1 MPYGKAFRKKRLCL
15 YGIFC
20 TDTEKTIFFAIKVS
34 IVLYFSLLSPDI
46 VELQKGRDDMKAVAV
61 KKRKG
66 WFRKEI
72 PFHLMLLPAV
82 IITFIFKYIPFVG
95 ITMAFEDYTPLKR
108 LFDQKWVGLDNYKY
122 LFSLPGFGSVIWNT
136 IFIAV
141 MKLVGNLIFPVLV
154 ALLLNEIRARH
165 FKKTVQTVLYLPH
178 FISWAALAGIFIDIL
193 SPSGGI
199 VNQLLS
205 AVGLKPVFFLGNSA
219 VFPYTMAV
227 TDIWKELGWGTIVY
241 LAAITGIDPT
251 YYEAARM
258 DGAGRFKQ
266 VLYVTIPS
274 ILPMILLMMVLSVGN
289 VLQAGFEQVFN
300 LYSPQVYSTGD
311 IIDTYVYR
319 IGVIEAKF
327 DLATAVGLFKSGIY
341 FVLIIMGYKLADKLA
356 GYKVF

>member
-1 MPYGKAFRKKRLCL
+1 M
-15 YGIFC
+15 
-20 TDTEKTIFFAIKVS
+20 
-34 IVLYFSLLSPDI
+34 
-46 VELQKGRDDMKAVAV
+46 KGAANV
-61 KKRKG
+61 KKRG
-66 WFRKEI
+66 WLRREL
-72 PFHLMLLPAV
+72 PFHLMLFPAV
-82 IITFIFKYIPFVG
+82 VITFIFKYIPFAG
-95 ITMAFEDYTPLKR
+95 ILMAFEDYTPLKGM
-108 LFDQKWVGLDNYKY
+108 FDQKWVGMENYRY

-136 IFIAV
+136 IYIAV
-141 MKLVGNLIFPVLV
+141 MKMIGNLIFPVLV
-154 ALLLNEIRARH
+154 ALLLNEVHAKRY
-165 FKKTVQTVLYLPH
+165 KKTVQTVLYLPH

-193 SPSGGI
+193 SPSGGV
-199 VNQLLS
+199 VNQILNALGMQS
-205 AVGLKPVFFLGNSA
+205 VFFLGDSK

-251 YYEAARM
+251 YYEAAKI
-258 DGAGRFKQ
+258 DGANRLKQ
-266 VLYVTIPS
+266 VLYVTIPG

-327 DLATAVGLFKSGIY
+327 DLATAVGLFKSAIS
-341 FVLIIMGYKLADKLA
+341 FVLIMVGYKLADKLA

>member
-1 MPYGKAFRKKRLCL
+1 MR
-15 YGIFC
+15 
-20 TDTEKTIFFAIKVS
+20 TVKTK
-34 IVLYFSLLSPDI
+34 
-46 VELQKGRDDMKAVAV
+46 V
-61 KKRKG
+61 KKH
-66 WFRKEI
+66 WFRKEL
-72 PFHLMLLPAV
+72 PFHIMLLPAV
-82 IITFIFKYIPFVG
+82 IITFIFKYIPFAG
-95 ITMAFEDYTPLKR
+95 ITMAFEDYTPLKG
-108 LFDQKWVGLDNYKY
+108 LFDQTWVGLDNYRY

-136 IFIAV
+136 VFIAV
-141 MKLVGNLIFPVLV
+141 MKMVGNLIFPVLI
-154 ALLLNEIRARH
+154 ALLLNEIREKH
-165 FKKTVQTVLYLPH
+165 YKKTVQTVLYLPH

-199 VNQLLS
+199 VNQLIQTL
-205 AVGLKPVFFLGNSA
+205 GFKPVFFLGDSA

-251 YYEAARM
+251 YYEAARI
-258 DGAGRFKQ
+258 DGAGKFKQ
-266 VLYVTIPS
+266 VLYVTIPG

-327 DLATAVGLFKSGIY
+327 DLATAVGLFKSAIS
-341 FVLIIMGYKLADKLA
+341 FVLIMVGYTLADKLA

>member
-1 MPYGKAFRKKRLCL
+1 MNVKEKK
-15 YGIFC
+15 
-20 TDTEKTIFFAIKVS
+20 KS
-34 IVLYFSLLSPDI
+34 
-46 VELQKGRDDMKAVAV
+46 
-61 KKRKG
+61 
-66 WFRKEI
+66 WFRKEL
-72 PFHLMLLPAV
+72 PFHLMLFPAV
-82 IITFIFKYIPFVG
+82 ILTFIFKYIPFIG
-95 ITMAFEDYTPLKR
+95 ISMAFESYTPLKGM
-108 LFDQKWVGLDNYKY
+108 FDQKWVGMENYRY

-141 MKLVGNLIFPVLV
+141 MKMVGNLIFPVLI
-154 ALLLNEIRARH
+154 ALLLNEVRGRH
-165 FKKTVQTVLYLPH
+165 YKKTVQTVLYLPH

-199 VNQLLS
+199 VNQILNSLGMDS
-205 AVGLKPVFFLGNSA
+205 VFFLGDSK
-219 VFPYTMAV
+219 VFPYTVAV

-251 YYEAARM
+251 YYEAAKI
-258 DGAGRFKQ
+258 DGANRFKQ

-274 ILPMILLMMVLSVGN
+274 ILPMILLMMVLSVGK
-289 VLQAGFEQVFN
+289 VLQAGVEQVFN

-327 DLATAVGLFKSGIY
+327 DLATAVGLFKSAIS
-341 FVLIIMGYKLADKLA
+341 FVLIMIGYKLADKLA

>member
-1 MPYGKAFRKKRLCL
+1 
-15 YGIFC
+15 
-20 TDTEKTIFFAIKVS
+20 
-34 IVLYFSLLSPDI
+34 
-46 VELQKGRDDMKAVAV
+46 MKAVANV
-61 KKRKG
+61 KKRG
-66 WFRKEI
+66 WFKKEL

-82 IITFIFKYIPFVG
+82 LITFIFKYIPFVG
-95 ITMAFEDYTPLKR
+95 ISMAFEDYTPLKGM
-108 LFDQKWVGLDNYKY
+108 FDQKWVGMDNYKY

-141 MKLVGNLIFPVLV
+141 MKMIGNLIFPVLI
-154 ALLLNEIRARH
+154 ALLLNEVHAKH
-165 FKKTVQTVLYLPH
+165 YKKTVQTVLYLPH

-199 VNQLLS
+199 VNQLLNMLGMKS
-205 AVGLKPVFFLGNSA
+205 VFFLGDSK

-251 YYEAARM
+251 YYEAAKI
-258 DGAGRFKQ
+258 DGASRLKQ
-266 VLYVTIPS
+266 VLYVTVPS

-327 DLATAVGLFKSGIY
+327 DLATAVGLFKSAIS
-341 FVLIIMGYKLADKLA
+341 FVLIMVGYKLADKLA

>member
-1 MPYGKAFRKKRLCL
+1 M
-15 YGIFC
+15 
-20 TDTEKTIFFAIKVS
+20 KTGTK
-34 IVLYFSLLSPDI
+34 
-46 VELQKGRDDMKAVAV
+46 V
-61 KKRKG
+61 KKRK
-66 WFRKEI
+66 WFRKEL

-82 IITFIFKYIPFVG
+82 IITVIFKYIPFVG
-95 ITMAFEDYTPLKR
+95 ITMAFEDYTPLKGI
-108 LFDQKWVGLDNYKY
+108 FDQKWIGMENYRY

-136 IFIAV
+136 IFIAM
-141 MKLVGNLIFPVLV
+141 MKMVGNLIFPVMI
-154 ALLLNEIRARH
+154 ALLLNEIH
-165 FKKTVQTVLYLPH
+165 SKHYKKTVQTVLYLPH

-199 VNQLLS
+199 VNQILN
-205 AVGLKPVFFLGNSA
+205 GLGLESVFFLGDSK

-251 YYEAARM
+251 YYEAAKI

-327 DLATAVGLFKSGIY
+327 DLATAVGLFKSAIS
-341 FVLIIMGYKLADKLA
+341 FVLIMAGYKLADKLA

>member
-1 MPYGKAFRKKRLCL
+1 MRTVKSKAKKH
-15 YGIFC
+15 
-20 TDTEKTIFFAIKVS
+20 
-34 IVLYFSLLSPDI
+34 
-46 VELQKGRDDMKAVAV
+46 
-61 KKRKG
+61 
-66 WFRKEI
+66 WFRKEL
-72 PFHLMLLPAV
+72 PFHIMLLPAV
-82 IITFIFKYIPFVG
+82 VITFIFKYIPFAG
-95 ITMAFEDYTPLKR
+95 ITMAFEDYTPLKG
-108 LFDQKWVGLDNYKY
+108 LFDQTWVGLDNYRY

-136 IFIAV
+136 VFIAV
-141 MKLVGNLIFPVLV
+141 MKMVGNLIFPVLI
-154 ALLLNEIRARH
+154 ALLLNEIREKH
-165 FKKTVQTVLYLPH
+165 YKKTVQTVLYLPH

-199 VNQLLS
+199 VNQLIQAL
-205 AVGLKPVFFLGNSA
+205 GFKPVFFLGDSA

-251 YYEAARM
+251 YYEAARI
-258 DGAGRFKQ
+258 DGAGKFKQ
-266 VLYVTIPS
+266 VLYVTIPG
-274 ILPMILLMMVLSVGN
+274 IFPMILLMMVLSVGN

-327 DLATAVGLFKSGIY
+327 DLATAVGLFKSAIS
-341 FVLIIMGYKLADKLA
+341 FVLIMVGYKLADKLA

>member
-1 MPYGKAFRKKRLCL
+1 
-15 YGIFC
+15 
-20 TDTEKTIFFAIKVS
+20 
-34 IVLYFSLLSPDI
+34 
-46 VELQKGRDDMKAVAV
+46 MKEVAV
-61 KKRKG
+61 KKKKG
-66 WFRKEI
+66 WFHREL
-72 PFHLMLLPAV
+72 PFHIMLLPAV
-82 IITFIFKYIPFVG
+82 VITFIFRYIPFAG
-95 ITMAFEDYTPLKR
+95 ITMAFEDYTPLKGI
-108 LFDQKWVGLDNYKY
+108 FHQKWVGLDNYKY
-122 LFSLPGFGSVIWNT
+122 LFSLPGFSSVIWNT

-141 MKLVGNLIFPVLV
+141 MKMAGNLIFPVLV
-154 ALLLNEIRARH
+154 ALLLNEVRARH

-199 VNQLLS
+199 VNQLITTLGMKS
-205 AVGLKPVFFLGNSA
+205 VFFLGDSG
-219 VFPYTMAV
+219 VFPYTMAA

-258 DGAGRFKQ
+258 DGAGKFKQ
-266 VLYVTIPS
+266 VLYVTIPG

-319 IGVIEAKF
+319 IGVIEARF
-327 DLATAVGLFKSGIY
+327 DLATAVSLFKSAIS
-341 FVLIIMGYKLADKLA
+341 FVLIMFGYKLADKLA

>member
-1 MPYGKAFRKKRLCL
+1 MKPMKK
-15 YGIFC
+15 
-20 TDTEKTIFFAIKVS
+20 
-34 IVLYFSLLSPDI
+34 
-46 VELQKGRDDMKAVAV
+46 QKR
-61 KKRKG
+61 RG
-66 WFRKEI
+66 WFAREL
-72 PFHLMLLPAV
+72 PFHIMLFPVV
-82 IITFIFKYIPFVG
+82 IITIVFRYIPFAG
-95 ITMAFEDYTPLKR
+95 ITMAFEDYTPLKG
-108 LFDQKWVGLDNYKY
+108 LFEQTWVGLDNYRY
-122 LFSLPGFGSVIWNT
+122 LFALPGFGSVIWNT

-141 MKLVGNLIFPVLV
+141 MKMIGNLIFPVLI
-154 ALLLNEIRARH
+154 ALLLNEIRAKR

-205 AVGLKPVFFLGNSA
+205 AMGVEPVFFLGDSA

-251 YYEAARM
+251 YYEAAKI
-258 DGAGRFKQ
+258 DGAGKLKQ
-266 VLYVTIPS
+266 VLYVTVPG

-327 DLATAVGLFKSGIY
+327 DLATAVGLFKSAIS
-341 FVLIIMGYKLADKLA
+341 FVLIMTGYKLADRLA

>member
-1 MPYGKAFRKKRLCL
+1 MRTVKSKAKKH
-15 YGIFC
+15 
-20 TDTEKTIFFAIKVS
+20 
-34 IVLYFSLLSPDI
+34 
-46 VELQKGRDDMKAVAV
+46 
-61 KKRKG
+61 
-66 WFRKEI
+66 WFRKEL
-72 PFHLMLLPAV
+72 PFHIMLLPAV
-82 IITFIFKYIPFVG
+82 VITFIFKYIPFAG
-95 ITMAFEDYTPLKR
+95 ITMAFEDYTPLKG
-108 LFDQKWVGLDNYKY
+108 LFDQTWVGLDNYRY

-136 IFIAV
+136 VFIAV
-141 MKLVGNLIFPVLV
+141 MKMVGNLIFPVLI
-154 ALLLNEIRARH
+154 ALLLNEIREKH
-165 FKKTVQTVLYLPH
+165 YKKTVQTVLYLPH

-193 SPSGGI
+193 SPSAGI
-199 VNQLLS
+199 VNQLIQAL
-205 AVGLKPVFFLGNSA
+205 GFKPVFFLGDSA

-251 YYEAARM
+251 YYEAARI
-258 DGAGRFKQ
+258 DGAGKFKQ
-266 VLYVTIPS
+266 VLYVTMPG

-327 DLATAVGLFKSGIY
+327 DLATAVGLFKSAIS
-341 FVLIIMGYKLADKLA
+341 FVLIMVGYKLADKLA

>member
-1 MPYGKAFRKKRLCL
+1 PNTIRISL
-15 YGIFC
+15 Y
-20 TDTEKTIFFAIKVS
+20 
-34 IVLYFSLLSPDI
+34 SLLAGFPI
-46 VELQKGRDDMKAVAV
+46 Q
-61 KKRKG
+61 
-66 WFRKEI
+66 
-72 PFHLMLLPAV
+72 
-82 IITFIFKYIPFVG
+82 II
-95 ITMAFEDYTPLKR
+95 L
-108 LFDQKWVGLDNYKY
+108 
-122 LFSLPGFGSVIWNT
+122 
-136 IFIAV
+136 
-141 MKLVGNLIFPVLV
+141 
-154 ALLLNEIRARH
+154 ALALNAMPSAGYR
-165 FKKTVQTVLYLPH
+165 KTVQTVLYLPH

-199 VNQLLS
+199 VNQILNSLGMDS
-205 AVGLKPVFFLGNSA
+205 VFFLGDSK
-219 VFPYTMAV
+219 VFPYTVAV

-251 YYEAARM
+251 YYEAAKI
-258 DGAGRFKQ
+258 DGANRFKQ

-327 DLATAVGLFKSGIY
+327 DLATAVGLFKSAIS
-341 FVLIIMGYKLADKLA
+341 FVLIMIGYKLADKLA

>member
-1 MPYGKAFRKKRLCL
+1 MRTVKSKAKKH
-15 YGIFC
+15 
-20 TDTEKTIFFAIKVS
+20 
-34 IVLYFSLLSPDI
+34 
-46 VELQKGRDDMKAVAV
+46 
-61 KKRKG
+61 
-66 WFRKEI
+66 WFRKEL
-72 PFHLMLLPAV
+72 PFHIMLLPAV
-82 IITFIFKYIPFVG
+82 VITFIFKYIPFAG
-95 ITMAFEDYTPLKR
+95 ITMAFEDYTPLKG
-108 LFDQKWVGLDNYKY
+108 LFDQTWVGLDNYRY

-136 IFIAV
+136 VFIAV
-141 MKLVGNLIFPVLV
+141 MKMVGNLIFPVLI
-154 ALLLNEIRARH
+154 ALLLNEIREKH
-165 FKKTVQTVLYLPH
+165 YKKTVQTVLYLPH

-199 VNQLLS
+199 VNQLIQAL
-205 AVGLKPVFFLGNSA
+205 GFKPVFFLGDSE

-251 YYEAARM
+251 YYEAARI
-258 DGAGRFKQ
+258 DGAGKFKQ
-266 VLYVTIPS
+266 VLYVTIPG

-327 DLATAVGLFKSGIY
+327 DLATAVGLFKSAIS
-341 FVLIIMGYKLADKLA
+341 FVLIMVGYKLADKLA

>member
-1 MPYGKAFRKKRLCL
+1 MNVKEKKKNW
-15 YGIFC
+15 FQ
-20 TDTEKTIFFAIKVS
+20 K
-34 IVLYFSLLSPDI
+34 
-46 VELQKGRDDMKAVAV
+46 EL
-61 KKRKG
+61 
-66 WFRKEI
+66 

-95 ITMAFEDYTPLKR
+95 IAMAFESYTPLKGM
-108 LFDQKWVGLDNYKY
+108 FDQKWVGLDNYRY

-136 IFIAV
+136 VFIAV
-141 MKLVGNLIFPVLV
+141 MKMVGNLIFPVV
-154 ALLLNEIRARH
+154 IALLLNEVREKH

-199 VNQLLS
+199 VNQLLNALGIKS
-205 AVGLKPVFFLGNSA
+205 VFFLGDSS
-219 VFPYTMAV
+219 VFPYTVAV

-251 YYEAARM
+251 YYEAAKI
-258 DGAGRFKQ
+258 DGANRFKQ
-266 VLYVTIPS
+266 VLHVTIPT

-311 IIDTYVYR
+311 IIDTYVFR

-327 DLATAVGLFKSGIY
+327 DLATAVGLFKSAIS
-341 FVLIIMGYKLADKLA
+341 FILIMIGYKLADKLA

>member
-1 MPYGKAFRKKRLCL
+1 MN
-15 YGIFC
+15 
-20 TDTEKTIFFAIKVS
+20 
-34 IVLYFSLLSPDI
+34 
-46 VELQKGRDDMKAVAV
+46 
-61 KKRKG
+61 
-66 WFRKEI
+66 
-72 PFHLMLLPAV
+72 
-82 IITFIFKYIPFVG
+82 
-95 ITMAFEDYTPLKR
+95 
-108 LFDQKWVGLDNYKY
+108 GL
-122 LFSLPGFGSVIWNT
+122 
-136 IFIAV
+136 
-141 MKLVGNLIFPVLV
+141 
-154 ALLLNEIRARH
+154 
-165 FKKTVQTVLYLPH
+165 
-178 FISWAALAGIFIDIL
+178 
-193 SPSGGI
+193 
-199 VNQLLS
+199 
-205 AVGLKPVFFLGNSA
+205 GLESVFFLGDSK

-251 YYEAARM
+251 YYEAAKI

-327 DLATAVGLFKSGIY
+327 DLATAVGLFKSAIS
-341 FVLIIMGYKLADKLA
+341 FVLIMAGYKLADKLA

>member
-1 MPYGKAFRKKRLCL
+1 
-15 YGIFC
+15 
-20 TDTEKTIFFAIKVS
+20 
-34 IVLYFSLLSPDI
+34 
-46 VELQKGRDDMKAVAV
+46 MKAVAKV
-61 KKRKG
+61 KKTN
-66 WFRKEI
+66 WFKKEL
-72 PFHLMLLPAV
+72 PFHVMLLPAV
-82 IITFIFKYIPFVG
+82 LITFIFKYIPFVG
-95 ITMAFEDYTPLKR
+95 ITMAFEDYTPLKGI
-108 LFDQKWVGLDNYKY
+108 FDQKWVGLENYKY

-141 MKLVGNLIFPVLV
+141 MKMIGNLIFPVLI
-154 ALLLNEIRARH
+154 ALLLNEVQAKRY
-165 FKKTVQTVLYLPH
+165 KKTVQTVLYLPH

-199 VNQLLS
+199 VNQLLNMLGMKS
-205 AVGLKPVFFLGNSA
+205 VFFLGDSK

-251 YYEAARM
+251 YYEAAKI
-258 DGAGRFKQ
+258 DGATRFKQ
-266 VLYVTIPS
+266 VLHVTIPS

-327 DLATAVGLFKSGIY
+327 DLATAVGLFKSAIS
-341 FVLIIMGYKLADKLA
+341 FVLIMIGYKLADKLA

>member
-1 MPYGKAFRKKRLCL
+1 MN
-15 YGIFC
+15 
-20 TDTEKTIFFAIKVS
+20 TV
-34 IVLYFSLLSPDI
+34 
-46 VELQKGRDDMKAVAV
+46 V
-61 KKRKG
+61 KKKKKG
-66 WFRKEI
+66 WFKKEL
-72 PFHLMLLPAV
+72 PFHIMLFPAV
-82 IITFIFKYIPFVG
+82 IITIIFKYIPIAG
-95 ITMAFEDYTPLKR
+95 IAMAFEDYTPLKG
-108 LFDQKWVGLDNYKY
+108 LFDQKWVGLDNFKY
-122 LFSLPGFGSVIWNT
+122 LFSLPGFSSVIGNT
-136 IFIAV
+136 IFIAI
-141 MKLVGNLIFPVLV
+141 MKMIGNLIFPVLV
-154 ALLLNEIRARH
+154 ALLINEIRSKGY
-165 FKKTVQTVLYLPH
+165 KKTAQTVLYLPH

-199 VNQLLS
+199 INLMLNS
-205 AVGLKPVFFLGNSA
+205 IGIHSIFFLGSSK
-219 VFPYTMAV
+219 VFPYAMAA
-227 TDIWKELGWGTIVY
+227 TDCWKELGWGTIVY

-251 YYEAARM
+251 YYEASKI

-327 DLATAVGLFKSGIY
+327 DLATAVGLFKSAIS
-341 FVLIIMGYKLADKLA
+341 FVLIMTSYKMADKLA

>member
-1 MPYGKAFRKKRLCL
+1 
-15 YGIFC
+15 
-20 TDTEKTIFFAIKVS
+20 
-34 IVLYFSLLSPDI
+34 
-46 VELQKGRDDMKAVAV
+46 MKAVEKE
-61 KKRKG
+61 KKKN
-66 WFRKEI
+66 WFRKEL

-82 IITFIFKYIPFVG
+82 VLTFIFKYIPFVG
-95 ITMAFEDYTPLKR
+95 ITMAFEDYTPLKGI
-108 LFDQKWVGLDNYKY
+108 FDQKWVGMDNYRY

-136 IFIAV
+136 IFIAL
-141 MKLVGNLIFPVLV
+141 MKMVGNLVFPVLI
-154 ALLLNEIRARH
+154 ALLLNEVRGKRY
-165 FKKTVQTVLYLPH
+165 KKTVQTVLYLPH

-199 VNQLLS
+199 VNQILGVL
-205 AVGLKPVFFLGNSA
+205 GMKPVFFLGDSNI
-219 VFPYTMAV
+219 FPYTVAV

-251 YYEAARM
+251 YYEAAKI

-266 VLYVTIPS
+266 VLHVTVPS

-327 DLATAVGLFKSGIY
+327 DLATAVGLFKSAIS
-341 FVLIIMGYKLADKLA
+341 FVLIMIGYKLADKLA

>member
-1 MPYGKAFRKKRLCL
+1 MRTVKSKAKKH
-15 YGIFC
+15 
-20 TDTEKTIFFAIKVS
+20 
-34 IVLYFSLLSPDI
+34 
-46 VELQKGRDDMKAVAV
+46 
-61 KKRKG
+61 
-66 WFRKEI
+66 WFRKEL
-72 PFHLMLLPAV
+72 PFHIMLLPAV
-82 IITFIFKYIPFVG
+82 VITFILKYIPFAG
-95 ITMAFEDYTPLKR
+95 ITMAFEDYTPLKG
-108 LFDQKWVGLDNYKY
+108 LFDQTWVGLDNYRY

-136 IFIAV
+136 VFIAV
-141 MKLVGNLIFPVLV
+141 MKMVGNLIFPVLI
-154 ALLLNEIRARH
+154 ALLLNEIREKH
-165 FKKTVQTVLYLPH
+165 YKKTVQTVLYLPH

-199 VNQLLS
+199 VNQLIQAL
-205 AVGLKPVFFLGNSA
+205 GFKPVFFLGDSA

-251 YYEAARM
+251 YYEAARI
-258 DGAGRFKQ
+258 DGAGKFKQ
-266 VLYVTIPS
+266 VLYVTIPG

-327 DLATAVGLFKSGIY
+327 DLATAVGLFKSAIS
-341 FVLIIMGYKLADKLA
+341 FVLIMVGYKLADKLA

>member
-1 MPYGKAFRKKRLCL
+1 MRTVKSKAKKH
-15 YGIFC
+15 
-20 TDTEKTIFFAIKVS
+20 
-34 IVLYFSLLSPDI
+34 
-46 VELQKGRDDMKAVAV
+46 
-61 KKRKG
+61 
-66 WFRKEI
+66 WFRKEL
-72 PFHLMLLPAV
+72 PFHIMLLPAV
-82 IITFIFKYIPFVG
+82 VITVIFKYIPFAG
-95 ITMAFEDYTPLKR
+95 ITMAFEDYTPLKG
-108 LFDQKWVGLDNYKY
+108 LFDQTWVGLDNYRY

-136 IFIAV
+136 VFIAV
-141 MKLVGNLIFPVLV
+141 MKMVGNLIFPVLI
-154 ALLLNEIRARH
+154 ALLLNEIREKH
-165 FKKTVQTVLYLPH
+165 YKKTVQTVLYLPH

-199 VNQLLS
+199 VNQLIQAL
-205 AVGLKPVFFLGNSA
+205 GFKPVFFLGDSA

-251 YYEAARM
+251 YYEAARI
-258 DGAGRFKQ
+258 DGAGKFKQ
-266 VLYVTIPS
+266 VLYVTIPG

-327 DLATAVGLFKSGIY
+327 DLATAVGLFKSAIS
-341 FVLIIMGYKLADKLA
+341 FVLIMVGYKLADKLA